1 MLWKT
6 HLAFGFLF
14 GLLSLPYVNENNIY
28 IFFLFVLIGALLPD
42 IDTPNSKVGSKV
54 SPLSK
59 IIEKVFGHRG
69 VVHTLW
75 GMILFCGLFWYFIN
89 RPYGVALALGFFSHL
104 LIDGFTKMGINFLH
118 PVGKLH
124 LSGFIE
130 TGTIGETIVLIV
142 VIALSII
149 LLI

>member
-1 MLWKT
+1 MMWHT

-14 GLLSLPYVNENNIY
+14 GLLSLPFLNQGNIY
-28 IFFLFVLIGALLPD
+28 IFFAFVLFGALLPD
-42 IDTPNSKVGSKV
+42 IDTPNSKVGSRL
-54 SPLSK
+54 SPISK

-69 VVHTLW
+69 VVHTIW
-75 GMILFCGLFWYFIN
+75 GMFLFCGLFWYFIN
-89 RPYGVALALGFFSHL
+89 KTYGTALFVGFFSHL

-118 PVGKLH
+118 PLGKLH

-130 TGTIGETIVLIV
+130 TGTIGETIVFV
-142 VIALSII
+142 VIIALSVI